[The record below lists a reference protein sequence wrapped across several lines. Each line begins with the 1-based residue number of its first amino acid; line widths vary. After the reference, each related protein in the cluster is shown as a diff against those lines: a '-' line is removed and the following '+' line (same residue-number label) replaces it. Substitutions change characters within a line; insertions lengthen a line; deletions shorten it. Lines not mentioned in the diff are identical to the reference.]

1 MDKAT
6 RIKVAR
12 EINKNFSNGPIFSE
26 RDAKKLKKINKINT
40 KGPVGTVAS
49 YDMYA
54 VQRDDDL
61 TILVWISANGVV
73 HVQGQTW

>member
-26 RDAKKLKKINKINT
+26 QDAKKLKKINKINT
-40 KGPVGTVAS
+40 KGPAGTVAL

-54 VQRDDDL
+54 VQRDDL
-61 TILVWISANGVV
+61 TILVWISANGGV